1 MRVLLTF
8 TGGGGHLEP
17 LVPVAAALRAAG
29 HEVAFAAPSTM
40 TGEVERR
47 GYTAFA
53 AGGSEGVASAPVPLR
68 APSDEREDRVLREV
82 FAGSSAR
89 ERAVGVFAVG
99 KAWRPDVLVREEL
112 DFGGAV
118 AAERLGLPCATM
130 LVNAA
135 GSFVRR
141 ELVAEPLAAL
151 RAEHG
156 LPADPLEALRAEHGL
171 PADPS
176 LRADQ
181 GLPAEPSPAWLH
193 GALVLSPFPPSLR
206 DPAFP
211 LPPGAVSV
219 RLRTAAPP
227 EGDGAVYLTLGTI
240 FGPESGD
247 LLARAL
253 AGLAE
258 LGREVIATV
267 GRHLDPAAL
276 GPVPAHVRVERY
288 VDQWLVL
295 PRCAAV
301 VSHAGSGTVLGALAH
316 GLPSVLLPLG
326 ADQLHNARRCAAA
339 GVGRVLDPVG
349 ASPAD
354 IRRAVEVV
362 LRESAAAE
370 RMRDELNALP
380 GVDHA
385 VGRLERL
392 ASHSIGSPLVGTSAP
407 SSAST
412 PASASRRTAP

>member
-1 MRVLLTF
+1 M
-8 TGGGGHLEP
+8 
-17 LVPVAAALRAAG
+17 
-29 HEVAFAAPSTM
+29 
-40 TGEVERR
+40 
-47 GYTAFA
+47 
-53 AGGSEGVASAPVPLR
+53 EGVASAPAPLR
-68 APSDEREDRVLREV
+68 APSDEREDRALREV

-89 ERAVGVFAVG
+89 ERAVGVVAAAE
-99 KAWRPDVLVREEL
+99 AWRPDVVVREEL
-112 DFGGAV
+112 DFGAAV

-135 GSFVRR
+135 GSFVRP

-151 RAEHG
+151 RGEY
-156 LPADPLEALRAEHGL
+156 
-171 PADPS
+171 
-176 LRADQ
+176 
-181 GLPAEPSPAWLH
+181 GLPAESSLH
-193 GALVLSPFPPSLR
+193 GALVLSPFPPALR

-211 LPPGAVSV
+211 LPPGAVSL
-219 RLRTAAPP
+219 RLRTAAPR
-227 EGDGAVYLTLGTI
+227 EEDGAVYLTLGTI

-258 LGREVIATV
+258 LGRDVIATV
-267 GRHLDPAAL
+267 GRHVDPAAL
-276 GPVPAHVRVERY
+276 GPLPAHVRVERY

-326 ADQLHNARRCAAA
+326 ADQLHNARRCAAV
-339 GVGRVLDPVG
+339 GVGRVLDPVS

-354 IRRAVEVV
+354 IRGAVEAV
-362 LRESAAAE
+362 LREPAAAE

-380 GVDHA
+380 AVDHA
-385 VGRLERL
+385 VGLLERL
-392 ASHSIGSPLVGTSAP
+392 ASHSIGSPLDGTSAP